1 MFDVFVSK
9 TTGGT
14 INVVFFLDVPR
25 FLGALNGFF
34 SDFNRGLQKLPDVA
48 PWQSEKY
55 IYVGSKIIFWVGHW
69 QNTDFCIK
77 LQNPKPS
84 RFKDTAPARC

>member
-55 IYVGSKIIFWVGHW
+55 IYICGVKNHFMGWPLAKY
-69 QNTDFCIK
+69 
-77 LQNPKPS
+77 
-84 RFKDTAPARC
+84 